1 MTDAPKEPRENPETE
16 PGLVG
21 RSGSQPATT
30 PSTAKRSGK
39 ISADRP
45 VWERQE
51 QEPADAYQAFV
62 GFRDSDDRLV
72 KDHGDHAYDWSSY
85 WSWGYRAYEWDI
97 YLARKDEEDAV
108 RYRRQMNQRQR
119 AASRLA
125 QNKIAQF
132 LMNLDPE
139 KLTPQEAARWYEVA
153 VKVERTASGEATD
166 RVSVTHAG
174 KDPTANLTAEEVR
187 DALRGIQS
195 EIERLTEG
203 EPAEGA
209 PQDA

>member
-1 MTDAPKEPRENPETE
+1 MGSDATQPPESPDTTIPDPK
-16 PGLVG
+16 
-21 RSGSQPATT
+21 RSGSRPTT
-30 PSTAKRSGK
+30 SPSTAKKQGK

-45 VWERQE
+45 VWERQAE
-51 QEPADAYQAFV
+51 EPADAYAAFTA
-62 GFRDSDDRLV
+62 FRDSDDRLV
-72 KDHGDHAYDWSSY
+72 KDHGDKAYDWSSY

-166 RVSVTHAG
+166 RVAVQHSG

-187 DALRGIQS
+187 DALRGIQA
-195 EIERLTEG
+195 EIEKLTEAG
-203 EPAEGA
+203 EGM
-209 PQDA
+209 PQDP